1 MGLVSCAWF
10 LWTELKLKLAI
21 GKMDSEGLW
30 KHALRPLLL
39 SVMFL
44 LWCLLCWSLLCYTA
58 SSVLC
63 PLLLYFGPCCLC
75 YILGFVCSILFTLSI
90 TSLVIMLKKK
100 NQPFTILY
108 THVYFHLRSNTL
120 TRFPFSAC
128 PVGG

>member
-21 GKMDSEGLW
+21 GRMDSEGLW

-63 PLLLYFGPCCLC
+63 PLLFYFGACCVSYKL
-75 YILGFVCSILFTLSI
+75 ICSVGNTMDFERYGEGMEGRGDGVRELEKGCERCRKWRREAWTPVVHS
-90 TSLVIMLKKK
+90 
-100 NQPFTILY
+100 
-108 THVYFHLRSNTL
+108 SNTN
-120 TRFPFSAC
+120 
-128 PVGG
+128 